1 MVVPIGTRY
10 FKGIAGSSVR
20 NHPPMFTFADV
31 GFRSSMAST
40 WGGSVWA
47 STSLILIGAINTGG
61 SARPGDPPES
71 ALALHFD
78 PSSDA

>member
-1 MVVPIGTRY
+1 MVVPLGIRY
-10 FKGIAGSSVR
+10 LKGIPGSSVR
-20 NHPPMFTFADV
+20 NHPPMSTFVEA
-31 GFRSSMAST
+31 GFNSSMEST

-61 SARPGDPPES
+61 SARPGDPPEI